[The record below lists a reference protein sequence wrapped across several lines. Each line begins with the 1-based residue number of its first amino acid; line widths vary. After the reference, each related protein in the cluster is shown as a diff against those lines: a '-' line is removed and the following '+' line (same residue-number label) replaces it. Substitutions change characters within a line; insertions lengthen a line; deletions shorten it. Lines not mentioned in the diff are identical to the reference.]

1 MYVDVDPMEILTKFF
16 ESVVIFLLSLCFFS
30 VESVFLLFHSKPFF
44 YKFPHMLIPSVLDSK
59 F

>member
-30 VESVFLLFHSKPFF
+30 VESVFLLFF
-44 YKFPHMLIPSVLDSK
+44 
-59 F
+59 